1 MQLYSNVIKLMLYND
16 SNHGVQCLFTNLG
29 SRDRWLKEMQEHFF
43 FFPLTENTLL
53 FWLNVKVLVTQSC
66 PTLCDPMEYNPP
78 SSSVLGI
85 LQARIQEWV
94 AISFSKGFPTQE
106 SNPGLPYCRQIL
118 YHLSLQESPWILAE
132 RTAVSCHQV
141 KGSCH
146 QVKVAPA
153 FS

>member
-1 MQLYSNVIKLMLYND
+1 VTKGNARTL
-16 SNHGVQCLFTNLG
+16 
-29 SRDRWLKEMQEHFF
+29 F

-94 AISFSKGFPTQE
+94 AISFSKGFPT
-106 SNPGLPYCRQIL
+106 
-118 YHLSLQESPWILAE
+118 
-132 RTAVSCHQV
+132 
-141 KGSCH
+141 
-146 QVKVAPA
+146 
-153 FS
+153 